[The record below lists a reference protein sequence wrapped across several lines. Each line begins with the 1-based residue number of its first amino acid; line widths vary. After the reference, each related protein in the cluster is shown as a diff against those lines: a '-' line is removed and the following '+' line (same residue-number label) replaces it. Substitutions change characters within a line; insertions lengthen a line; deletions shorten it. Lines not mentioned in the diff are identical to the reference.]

1 MGHNFIYDFLE
12 TAIGEARGYNS
23 VLLDSYGRLADF
35 VVSESTAEENYCSNF
50 ELLDSVLTNFFNAFV
65 YAHLRIP
72 LGDYIESR
80 YDSRIFLLPLP
91 PISCILRIFLRFSFL
106 VQGSH
111 EHFFTKDLS
120 INQFKRLNVRT

>member
-12 TAIGEARGYNS
+12 TAIGEARGYNL
-23 VLLDSYGRLADF
+23 VLSDSYGRLADF

-72 LGDYIESR
+72 LGDYIES
-80 YDSRIFLLPLP
+80 SE
-91 PISCILRIFLRFSFL
+91 L
-106 VQGSH
+106 V
-111 EHFFTKDLS
+111 S
-120 INQFKRLNVRT
+120 IGLVGK